1 MKAQA
6 GTARRLNP
14 RQLKFV
20 LAFVETGN
28 ATEAAKRAGYSG
40 KTAALQGHALLRNP
54 KVAAEIEKRQAR
66 EIAKFERRAEV
77 SYASLLDQLAQSAYA
92 NIADFCDALQSPDPL
107 GAIRALGP
115 KARAVAGITIAPRP
129 KGPPK
134 FAIRLRDADAAAG
147 RLLDELRKGPPRHD
161 TDQLPPIDM
170 SELDEVEVA
179 DVRRVSEMLQQ
190 KREAKAKRLELKRDP
205 GEDEPD
211 ENC

>member
-66 EIAKFERRAEV
+66 ELVKLQERAEV
-77 SYASLLDQLAQSAYA
+77 SYQTLLQQLALSAYG
-92 NIADFCDALQSPDPL
+92 NIADFCDALKADDPL
-107 GAIRALGP
+107 AAIKALGP
-115 KARAVAGITIAPRP
+115 KARAIAGITVTPQD
-129 KGPPK
+129 KGRRPK
-134 FAIRLRDADAAAG
+134 FALRLRDGDAAAG
-147 RLLDELRKGPPRHD
+147 RLLDELRKGPPRGD
-161 TDQLPPIDM
+161 AGNLPPIDM
-170 SELDEVEVA
+170 SGLSEAELA
-179 DVRRVSEMLQQ
+179 DVRRVSEMILRKQI
-190 KREAKAKRLELKRDP
+190 ELKRDASD
-205 GEDEPD
+205 EDDPD
-211 ENC
+211 EDA